1 MKRNLLLISFIIF
14 FSCQKNLDWDVYSG
28 STERTQYINSD
39 IINKDNISRLEK
51 TWEYSSNDN
60 SESSEIQTNSL
71 IVDKKFFSV
80 SPKLKL
86 FSLDAVTGSENWVFD
101 PFSEN
106 FNFFNNDINIHVCRG
121 ITYYKDNL
129 DNSFIF
135 YGVGSKLF
143 KINTIDGKPDYKFGD
158 GGYVDLH
165 IGLGE
170 NSSSLYV
177 SMTSPG
183 VIYKNMIIVGSRVS
197 EGNPAAKGN
206 IRAFDS
212 NTGDLVWVFRTIPE
226 PGEEGYESYEDPDA
240 HLRLGG
246 ANAWSGLTLDEEEG
260 ILYAPTGSVSYDFY
274 GGDRK
279 GDNLFANSILAI
291 KAESGE
297 RLWHYQT
304 VHHDVWDRDLPAPP
318 TLFNYNLKDSII
330 PALAQVTKSGY
341 IFLLNRITGE
351 PIYEVIERAVP
362 SKSLLLGESLSK
374 TQPTP
379 TFPKS
384 FSRQFLSNND
394 INPFVSKRE
403 KDSLI
408 KVFTSLEKE
417 DIFSPPSEKG
427 TLIFPGFDGGAEWG
441 GPAIDPINNIMYVN
455 SNEMPWIL
463 TMKKISENDS
473 KPVSIYNKQCL
484 MCHGIDF
491 KGSGDNPSILEMKE
505 KYKFNELKS
514 IIYNGKGFM
523 PGYSFLDDTSLN
535 VLTNYILDLR
545 DGDKTN
551 LSLMNDEVFYTSTGY
566 NKFLTSDGYP
576 AIKPPWGSLN
586 AINLNTGNIDW
597 SIPLGQT
604 KIGEINNIM
613 TGTENYGGPLLTK
626 SGIIFI
632 AATSDKKIRAFDSKD
647 GELLWE
653 RELPYAGFATPS
665 YYEIDGVPYISISSG
680 GGKLGTTSGDKYVVF
695 SLKSK

>member
-1 MKRNLLLISFIIF
+1 MKRNLLLILSIIF
-14 FSCQKNLDWDVYSG
+14 FSCQKNLDWTVYSG

-39 IINKDNISRLEK
+39 IINKNNISRLEK

-71 IVDKKFFSV
+71 IIDKKFFSV

-86 FSLDAVTGSENWVFD
+86 FSLDAKTGSENWVFD

-106 FNFFNNDINIHVCRG
+106 FNFFNNDFNIHVCRG

-246 ANAWSGLTLDEEEG
+246 ANAWSGLTLDKEKG

-297 RLWHYQT
+297 RLWHYQ
-304 VHHDVWDRDLPAPP
+304 
-318 TLFNYNLKDSII
+318 K
-330 PALAQVTKSGY
+330 
-341 IFLLNRITGE
+341 
-351 PIYEVIERAVP
+351 
-362 SKSLLLGESLSK
+362 
-374 TQPTP
+374 
-379 TFPKS
+379 
-384 FSRQFLSNND
+384 
-394 INPFVSKRE
+394 
-403 KDSLI
+403 
-408 KVFTSLEKE
+408 
-417 DIFSPPSEKG
+417 
-427 TLIFPGFDGGAEWG
+427 
-441 GPAIDPINNIMYVN
+441 
-455 SNEMPWIL
+455 
-463 TMKKISENDS
+463 
-473 KPVSIYNKQCL
+473 
-484 MCHGIDF
+484 
-491 KGSGDNPSILEMKE
+491 
-505 KYKFNELKS
+505 
-514 IIYNGKGFM
+514 
-523 PGYSFLDDTSLN
+523 
-535 VLTNYILDLR
+535 
-545 DGDKTN
+545 
-551 LSLMNDEVFYTSTGY
+551 
-566 NKFLTSDGYP
+566 
-576 AIKPPWGSLN
+576 
-586 AINLNTGNIDW
+586 
-597 SIPLGQT
+597 
-604 KIGEINNIM
+604 
-613 TGTENYGGPLLTK
+613 
-626 SGIIFI
+626 
-632 AATSDKKIRAFDSKD
+632 
-647 GELLWE
+647 
-653 RELPYAGFATPS
+653 
-665 YYEIDGVPYISISSG
+665 
-680 GGKLGTTSGDKYVVF
+680 
-695 SLKSK
+695 